1 MVTVDSPGRLL
12 IGGSWRG
19 GQDEETFE
27 IIEPATSQVMAT
39 AAVASPADV
48 DAAVSPPASGRRC
61 STASRS

>member
-48 DAAVSPPASGRRC
+48 DAAVSAARAAFESG
-61 STASRS
+61 AW